1 MARLGGRW
9 RRLWD
14 EVLPVEARELPEDLQ
29 RINALL
35 SDPALLA
42 PVTAHWDAEAEASGR
57 SQRRTVG
64 PTIAMET
71 YVT

>member
-1 MARLGGRW
+1 VARLGGRW

-35 SDPALLA
+35 SDPA
-42 PVTAHWDAEAEASGR
+42 
-57 SQRRTVG
+57 
-64 PTIAMET
+64 
-71 YVT
+71 